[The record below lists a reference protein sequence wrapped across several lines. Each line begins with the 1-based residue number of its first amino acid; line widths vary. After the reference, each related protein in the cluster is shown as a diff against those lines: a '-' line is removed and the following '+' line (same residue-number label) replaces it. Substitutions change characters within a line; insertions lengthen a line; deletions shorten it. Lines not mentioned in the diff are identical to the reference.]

1 MSNKVVKFGGT
12 SMATSDNI
20 LRCADIVN
28 SETSRRFIVV
38 SAPGKRNSGDR
49 KITDMLYACYHEVD
63 VNGECKATF
72 DKIRSR
78 YEEIA
83 SELGLDV
90 NIVERLNEVEEGLLK
105 YRSAEYAA
113 SRGEYLGGVIMAG
126 VLNAEFVDAAEVIKF
141 SSEGEFDSES
151 TNDALVKRLSAV
163 GKDKRVVIPGFY
175 GADSAGIIHTFSRGG
190 SDVTGALVARA
201 VKALVYENWTD
212 VNGFMVADP
221 RIIENPE
228 TINELSYRELR
239 ELAYMGA
246 NVLHPES
253 IFPVRYNNIPI
264 NIKNTFNPEHS
275 GTMIVAD
282 RTKDGRTIT
291 GIAGKKN
298 YSIVFIEKSMM
309 NSELGFARRVLSV
322 FEYYGITFEHMPSGI
337 DTLSVVISD
346 SELAGKEEVVLDRIK
361 KTVNPDHIE
370 IMSGF
375 SLIATVGHGMFFKAG
390 TAARLCRA
398 LANANVNIRMIDQG
412 SSELNIIVGVD
423 TDDYD
428 RAIRAIYGEFVH

>member
-28 SETSRRFIVV
+28 SESSRRFVVV

-72 DKIRSR
+72 DRIRSR

-83 SELGLDV
+83 SELVLNV
-90 NIVERLNEVEEGLLK
+90 NIVDRLNEVEEGLMK

-113 SRGEYLGGVIMAG
+113 SRGEYLGGIIMAG

-141 SSEGEFDSES
+141 SLEGEFDSES
-151 TNDALVKRLSAV
+151 TNDALIKRISAID
-163 GKDKRVVIPGFY
+163 KDKRVVIPGFY

-201 VKALVYENWTD
+201 VKASVYENWTD

-264 NIKNTFNPEHS
+264 NIKNTFNPEHA
-275 GTMIVAD
+275 GTMIVSD

-337 DTLSVVISD
+337 DTLSVVIAD

-370 IMSGF
+370 IMNGF

-428 RAIRAIYGEFVH
+428 RAIRAIYNEFVH